1 MTQGEQ
7 LIGRAIGW
15 QPSRLNDSGKTVP
28 GKLELAIDGESNA
41 ELAFFQNHMQF
52 LSGKDGSSFLDK
64 QVSIHAIYKSFY
76 EPTNMR
82 QFTPAG
88 TLRVIGDQQAV
99 APTQPVRQVT
109 QPTATQA
116 PDGAAVGNSKTN
128 SASFVTDHYIQKGK
142 WPTYDEVIQ
151 WARLVNLGSQ
161 EMLSGRM
168 TEATPDEPQ
177 ERYRIT
183 DKGKAA
189 RVSPET
195 HEVEASPL
203 FDLFGDETRQPLAS
217 FDIDEGE

>member
-15 QPSRLNDSGKTVP
+15 QPSRVNDSGKTVP
-28 GKLELAIDGESNA
+28 SKLELAVDGESNA

-99 APTQPVRQVT
+99 APTPASAPAPAPKGTSRDPQRDSIERQVAAKDAT
-109 QPTATQA
+109 AILISTLNSSVDLWDYWYRHILNRIQGTPT
-116 PDGAAVGNSKTN
+116 D
-128 SASFVTDHYIQKGK
+128 
-142 WPTYDEVIQ
+142 YDI
-151 WARLVNLGSQ
+151 
-161 EMLSGRM
+161 
-168 TEATPDEPQ
+168 
-177 ERYRIT
+177 
-183 DKGKAA
+183 
-189 RVSPET
+189 SPEGKT
-195 HEVEASPL
+195 VADPEV
-203 FDLFGDETRQPLAS
+203 DLFGDAPVPLAS

>member
-99 APTQPVRQVT
+99 APTQPVRQ
-109 QPTATQA
+109 ATQA
-116 PDGAAVGNSKTN
+116 TPTQAPRAIDGAEVGNSKTN
-128 SASFVTDHYIQKGK
+128 VSNFIGTYLTLYKE
-142 WPTYDEVIQ
+142 WPSEDDVERF
-151 WARLVNLGSQ
+151 ALLVNTGSRA
-161 EMLSGRM
+161 MISGERSEKSPKLDQTDNAM
-168 TEATPDEPQ
+168 T
-177 ERYRIT
+177 
-183 DKGKAA
+183 
-189 RVSPET
+189 
-195 HEVEASPL
+195 
-203 FDLFGDETRQPLAS
+203 DLFGDETRQPLAS

>member
-7 LIGRAIGW
+7 LIGIAIGW

-99 APTQPVRQVT
+99 APTQPVRQ
-109 QPTATQA
+109 ATQA
-116 PDGAAVGNSKTN
+116 TPTQAPRAIDGAEVGNSKTN
-128 SASFVTDHYIQKGK
+128 VSNFIGTYLTLYKE
-142 WPTYDEVIQ
+142 WPSEDDVERF
-151 WARLVNLGSQ
+151 ALLVNTGSRA
-161 EMLSGRM
+161 MISGERSEKSPKLDQTDNAM
-168 TEATPDEPQ
+168 T
-177 ERYRIT
+177 
-183 DKGKAA
+183 
-189 RVSPET
+189 
-195 HEVEASPL
+195 
-203 FDLFGDETRQPLAS
+203 DLFGDDTRQPLAS

>member
-7 LIGRAIGW
+7 LIGIAIGW
-15 QPSRLNDSGKTVP
+15 QPSRVNDSGKTVP
-28 GKLELAIDGESNA
+28 SKLELAIDGESNA

-52 LSGKDGSSFLDK
+52 LSGKDGSSFLDR

-99 APTQPVRQVT
+99 APTQPVRQAP

-116 PDGAAVGNSKTN
+116 PRAIDGAEVGNAKTN
-128 SASFVTDHYIQKGK
+128 LSNFIGAYLTLYKEWPTEEDVESFALLVNVGVKAMISNQRSEKSPELDQTDH
-142 WPTYDEVIQ
+142 T
-151 WARLVNLGSQ
+151 
-161 EMLSGRM
+161 M
-168 TEATPDEPQ
+168 T
-177 ERYRIT
+177 
-183 DKGKAA
+183 
-189 RVSPET
+189 
-195 HEVEASPL
+195 
-203 FDLFGDETRQPLAS
+203 DLFGDETRQPLAS

>member
-7 LIGRAIGW
+7 LIGIAIGW

-99 APTQPVRQVT
+99 APTQPVRQ
-109 QPTATQA
+109 ATQA
-116 PDGAAVGNSKTN
+116 TPTQAPRAVDGAEVGNSKTN
-128 SASFVTDHYIQKGK
+128 VSNFIGTYLTLYKE
-142 WPTYDEVIQ
+142 WPSEDDVERF
-151 WARLVNLGSQ
+151 ALLVNTGSRA
-161 EMLSGRM
+161 MISGERSEKSPKLDQTDNAM
-168 TEATPDEPQ
+168 T
-177 ERYRIT
+177 
-183 DKGKAA
+183 
-189 RVSPET
+189 
-195 HEVEASPL
+195 
-203 FDLFGDETRQPLAS
+203 DLFGDDTRQPLAS

>member
-7 LIGRAIGW
+7 LIGIAIGW

-99 APTQPVRQVT
+99 APTQPVRQA
-109 QPTATQA
+109 PQA
-116 PDGAAVGNSKTN
+116 PPPASRGTSKDPQRDSIERQVAAKDATAIVISTGFLRDAPPALTLDLWNYWYRHILNTIQGTP
-128 SASFVTDHYIQKGK
+128 TDFDINPEGK
-142 WPTYDEVIQ
+142 REEYRRAVADPEV
-151 WARLVNLGSQ
+151 
-161 EMLSGRM
+161 
-168 TEATPDEPQ
+168 
-177 ERYRIT
+177 
-183 DKGKAA
+183 
-189 RVSPET
+189 
-195 HEVEASPL
+195 
-203 FDLFGDETRQPLAS
+203 DLFGDQIQPLAT
-217 FDIDEGE
+217 FNDEEEE

>member
-99 APTQPVRQVT
+99 APTQPVRQ
-109 QPTATQA
+109 ATQA
-116 PDGAAVGNSKTN
+116 TPTQAPRAVDGAEVGNSKTN
-128 SASFVTDHYIQKGK
+128 VSNFIGTYLTLYKE
-142 WPTYDEVIQ
+142 WPSEDDVERF
-151 WARLVNLGSQ
+151 ALLVNTGSRA
-161 EMLSGRM
+161 MISGERSEKSPKLDQTDNAM
-168 TEATPDEPQ
+168 T
-177 ERYRIT
+177 
-183 DKGKAA
+183 
-189 RVSPET
+189 
-195 HEVEASPL
+195 
-203 FDLFGDETRQPLAS
+203 DLFGDETRQPLAS

>member
-99 APTQPVRQVT
+99 APTQPVRQ
-109 QPTATQA
+109 ATQA
-116 PDGAAVGNSKTN
+116 TPTQAPRAVDGAEVGNSKTN
-128 SASFVTDHYIQKGK
+128 VSNFIGTYLTLYKE
-142 WPTYDEVIQ
+142 WPSEDDVERF
-151 WARLVNLGSQ
+151 ALLVNTGSRA
-161 EMLSGRM
+161 MISGERSEKSPKLDQTDNAM
-168 TEATPDEPQ
+168 T
-177 ERYRIT
+177 
-183 DKGKAA
+183 
-189 RVSPET
+189 
-195 HEVEASPL
+195 
-203 FDLFGDETRQPLAS
+203 DLFGDDTRQPLAS

>member
-99 APTQPVRQVT
+99 APTQPVRQ
-109 QPTATQA
+109 ATQA
-116 PDGAAVGNSKTN
+116 TPTQAPRAIDGAEVGNSKTN
-128 SASFVTDHYIQKGK
+128 VSNFIGTYLTLYKE
-142 WPTYDEVIQ
+142 WPSEDDVERF
-151 WARLVNLGSQ
+151 ALLVNTGSRA
-161 EMLSGRM
+161 MISGERSEKSPKLDQTDNAM
-168 TEATPDEPQ
+168 T
-177 ERYRIT
+177 
-183 DKGKAA
+183 
-189 RVSPET
+189 
-195 HEVEASPL
+195 
-203 FDLFGDETRQPLAS
+203 DLFGDDTRQPLAS

>member
-52 LSGKDGSSFLDK
+52 LSGKGGSSFLDK
-64 QVSIHAIYKSFY
+64 QVSIHAIYRSFY
-76 EPTNMR
+76 EPTDMR

-99 APTQPVRQVT
+99 APTQPVRQ
-109 QPTATQA
+109 ATQA
-116 PDGAAVGNSKTN
+116 TPTQAPRAIDGAEVGNSKTN
-128 SASFVTDHYIQKGK
+128 VSNFIGTYLTLYKE
-142 WPTYDEVIQ
+142 WPSEDDVERF
-151 WARLVNLGSQ
+151 ALLVNTGSRA
-161 EMLSGRM
+161 MISGERSEKSPKLDQTDNAM
-168 TEATPDEPQ
+168 T
-177 ERYRIT
+177 
-183 DKGKAA
+183 
-189 RVSPET
+189 
-195 HEVEASPL
+195 
-203 FDLFGDETRQPLAS
+203 DLFGDDTRQPLAS